1 MNDNFHQLLNWKLQ
15 TGSHKFPGPD
25 GGTCINEAAIVVAG
39 FKYKSISSASDCPP
53 CFSLVFSSYLLTLND
68 KMPDDVRQKLIP
80 FATKLAGSA
89 DTEAVEK
96 QRFEY
101 LVREVTHRIIA
112 PMLDKDYPKHAK
124 ALRAANTMQEI
135 KVAAYAAYAAAAS
148 DAANAASAANAAYA
162 AAASAAS
169 AASAA
174 ASAASAAYA
183 AYDAYDAAYAAHVA
197 AHVAYAAW
205 DIAIDIANEAFAIGK
220 QADPIE
226 ENVIKERIEKI
237 KYGSRSGRDV
247 SLVRTTS
254 G

>member
-53 CFSLVFSSYLLTLND
+53 CFSVVFSSYLLTLND

-89 DTEAVEK
+89 DSNEIE
-96 QRFEY
+96 RERCEY
-101 LVREVTHRIIA
+101 IIREVTHRIVA
-112 PMLDKDYPKHAK
+112 PMLDKDYYPKHAK

-135 KVAAYAAYAAAAS
+135 KVAASNAAD
-148 DAANAASAANAAYA
+148 DAAHVAY
-162 AAASAAS
+162 AAS

-174 ASAASAAYA
+174 AYAAAAYA
-183 AYDAYDAAYAAHVA
+183 VNAAYAAHVA
-197 AHVAYAAW
+197 HVAAADDAAYAAYAAW

-247 SLVRTTS
+247 SLVRTSS

>member
-53 CFSLVFSSYLLTLND
+53 CFSVVFSSYLLTLND

-89 DTEAVEK
+89 DSNEIE
-96 QRFEY
+96 RERCEY
-101 LVREVTHRIIA
+101 IIREVTHRIIA

-135 KVAAYAAYAAAAS
+135 KVAANAAYAAATAYAAAYAAAHAAANAAAYAAYAAAT
-148 DAANAASAANAAYA
+148 AYA
-162 AAASAAS
+162 S
-169 AASAA
+169 
-174 ASAASAAYA
+174 
-183 AYDAYDAAYAAHVA
+183 
-197 AHVAYAAW
+197 AW

-237 KYGSRSGRDV
+237 KAMCE
-247 SLVRTTS
+247 
-254 G
+254 